1 MLRCPLPTG
10 SWLGGEVEDVGA
22 ELFYVVQGLADL
34 LIRGGGDA
42 VEPLRHQGE
51 NLLLRTVRLLHF
63 DDVADDILGVL
74 HVHLQ
79 ELDGLTLGFDFFE
92 HFLINNVLQV
102 GRPIVVSLLLARGND
117 HTIEEDLNDYKQ
129 ILMSE
134 KHQVLQ
140 A

>member
-1 MLRCPLPTG
+1 M
-10 SWLGGEVEDVGA
+10 
-22 ELFYVVQGLADL
+22 
-34 LIRGGGDA
+34 
-42 VEPLRHQGE
+42 
-51 NLLLRTVRLLHF
+51 
-63 DDVADDILGVL
+63 
-74 HVHLQ
+74 HLQ

-102 GRPIVVSLLLARGND
+102 GRPIVASLLLASGND